1 MKDKYQFVSMKS
13 FRKYEIVWA
22 SFSKNLFIENIM
34 YNFSNKDLNSQNYS
48 QLFYASNMFAIDI
61 EDVVSRND
69 KE

>member
-1 MKDKYQFVSMKS
+1 MQ
-13 FRKYEIVWA
+13 II
-22 SFSKNLFIENIM
+22 SKNLFIENIM
-34 YNFSNKDLNSQNYS
+34 YNFSNEDLNSQNYL